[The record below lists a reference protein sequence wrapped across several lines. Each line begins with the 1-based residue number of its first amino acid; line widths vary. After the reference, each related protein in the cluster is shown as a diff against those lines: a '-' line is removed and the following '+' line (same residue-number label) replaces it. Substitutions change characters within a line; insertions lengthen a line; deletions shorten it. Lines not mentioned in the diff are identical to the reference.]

1 MRGLAQ
7 LFAAYS
13 NFLLFLILETLSL
26 VLIVQFNHNQ
36 QAIWSNSVGLM
47 TASVEQKVDN
57 MTDYIGLREE
67 VIKLQAENIA
77 LMQKLDRTEYALAIQ
92 RDTIGTDS
100 LLDPAFTYIGA
111 NVISNSITTTTNS
124 LRLDKGSQDSVYRN
138 MGVITSDGIVGIVRT
153 VSGRY
158 CQVMS
163 ILHRE
168 SRIKASLHQ
177 SGYFGTLTWDG
188 EDPKIVKLD
197 AVPKHAIVEKGDTVV
212 TSGYSQ
218 LFPEGI
224 MIGTVHSAELP
235 PGGNFH
241 DIEVVLRNDLSRV
254 QYVYLINNRH
264 REELKELDQIAQ

>member
-1 MRGLAQ
+1 MRGLVQ

-26 VLIVQFNHNQ
+26 VLIVQFNHKQ
-36 QAIWSNSVGLM
+36 QAIWNNSVGLM
-47 TASVEQKVDN
+47 TASVEQKMDN

-77 LMQKLDRTEYALAIQ
+77 LMQKLDRTEYALAVQ

-100 LLDPAFTYIGA
+100 LLDPTFAYIGA

-138 MGVITSDGIVGIVRT
+138 MGVITSDGIVGVVRT
-153 VSGRY
+153 VSDRY

-168 SRIKASLHQ
+168 SRIKASLYQ

-188 EDPKIVKLD
+188 RDPKIVKLE
-197 AVPKHAIVEKGDTVV
+197 AIPKHAIVEKGDTVV

-224 MIGTVHSAELP
+224 MIGTVHEAKLP

-241 DIEVVLRNDLSRV
+241 DIEVALRNDLSRV

-264 REELKELDQIAQ
+264 REELKELDQVAQ

>member
-13 NFLLFLILETLSL
+13 NFLLFLMLETLSL

-47 TASVEQKVDN
+47 TASVEQKIDN

-67 VIKLQAENIA
+67 VIKLQSENIA
-77 LMQKLDRTEYALAIQ
+77 LMQKLDRTEYALAVQ
-92 RDTIGTDS
+92 RDTFGIDRLG
-100 LLDPAFTYIGA
+100 PAFTYIGA

-138 MGVITSDGIVGIVRT
+138 MGVITSDGIVGVVRT
-153 VSGRY
+153 VSDRY

-241 DIEVVLRNDLSRV
+241 DIEVALRNDLSRV
-254 QYVYLINNRH
+254 RYVYLINNH
-264 REELKELDQIAQ
+264 HKEELKVLDQVAQ